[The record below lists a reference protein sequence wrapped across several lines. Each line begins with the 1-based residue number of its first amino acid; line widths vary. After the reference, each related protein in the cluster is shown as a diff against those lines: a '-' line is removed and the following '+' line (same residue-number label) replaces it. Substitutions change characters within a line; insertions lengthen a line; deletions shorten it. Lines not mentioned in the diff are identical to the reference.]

1 MLMPGQ
7 TRKHGLPL
15 AAVLLTAAA
24 ASFADDHRAKINY
37 MLYCQGCHLP
47 SAEGLA
53 DKVPRMSGFVGYFT
67 HSEAGRRFLIQVP
80 GSATAPVNDE
90 QLAELMNWILKTYS
104 GDELVD
110 DFEPYTTAEVAELRQ
125 SPDTDP
131 AARRLEILAAISE
144 SNPDLRGTLGR
155 TLGLT
160 TEQMTSRASGP
171 GADLTQSRSA
181 GQ

>member
-1 MLMPGQ
+1 MLMPGR
-7 TRKHGLPL
+7 TRFCGLPL
-15 AAVLLTAAA
+15 AAALLMAAG

-53 DKVPRMSGFVGYFT
+53 DKVPKMSGFVGYFT
-67 HSEAGRRFLIQVP
+67 HSEEGRRFLIQVP

-104 GDELVD
+104 ADELAD
-110 DFEPYTTAEVAELRQ
+110 DFEPYTTAEVGELRQ

-131 AARRLEILAAISE
+131 AARRLEILAALSE
-144 SNPDLRGTLGR
+144 SNPDLRR
-155 TLGLT
+155 TLGQALGQT
-160 TEQMTSRASGP
+160 AEQASSQISGSRTAQ
-171 GADLTQSRSA
+171 TQSRSV